1 MKSAEDS
8 RPLPS
13 HLERE
18 MMEATTRLSKQ
29 VKAIQQILGEDD
41 DKKYSRNSKI

>member
-1 MKSAEDS
+1 MKSEEDS

-18 MMEATTRLSKQ
+18 MMEAITRLNKQ
-29 VKAIQQILGEDD
+29 MQAIQQILEVRDE
-41 DKKYSRNSKI
+41 K